1 MSREEKTSRVSMLK
15 EQFKNEYAK
24 YGGQYIAIDRE
35 GHIIGSAT
43 TYLGLSHSFDGK
55 ERPYYMFPV
64 MGPNGERPVGITIQH
79 RNERNI
85 NNR

>member
-1 MSREEKTSRVSMLK
+1 MLE